1 VAAALCGVLAAADSN
16 EATAREI
23 LALERTAL
31 DGTRTEIRHML
42 PNAFIGKREPP
53 TADELTAALGP
64 ARVHWDQLLARLAA
78 ELNLVV
84 EEWNSSSPKYGWALR
99 LKMKKRNILYLGPC
113 RGSFRVAFVLGDR
126 AVEAARHGTLPRKV
140 VKLVEEGKRYP
151 EGTAVRIE
159 AVGAKDIAAIVKL
172 AAIKLRY

>member
-1 VAAALCGVLAAADSN
+1 
-16 EATAREI
+16 
-23 LALERTAL
+23 
-31 DGTRTEIRHML
+31 ML
-42 PNAFIGKREPP
+42 PNAFIGKLEAPA
-53 TADELTAALGP
+53 ADELTAALGP
-64 ARVHWDQLLARLAA
+64 AKVHWDQLLARLAA
-78 ELNLVV
+78 ELKLVD

-126 AVEAARHGTLPRKV
+126 AVEAARHSTLPRRV
-140 VKLVEEGKRYP
+140 FKLVEEGKRYP

-172 AAIKLRY
+172 AAIKLQY